1 VLRTAKKGVPVASRL
16 PMIGDSVDSGNRMSK
31 MNAADRAAVL
41 RTTPRAKGG
50 VMKKASGLAAMPK
63 GASKNNGP
71 ARKYANGGPVT
82 NQPMGQTTAAYGANL
97 RQQVQAGKMT
107 NAQAQ
112 AAQNAFIKQQTAMR
126 IAAAPKKEPTPPAP
140 LARGLLGGRAPSKQV
155 PTPPTRD
162 LFAGQK
168 PPVDPGIA
176 IDRPMVSP
184 PQMPVYDRG
193 RSTPE
198 MPMVLPPEYGRGFNP
213 MPVYSPPM
221 EQVQPP
227 SGGYYSEPMQ
237 PSSGGYLGTNM
248 TKSQLRQ
255 SLLTPPTLFGT
266 PAPFTPPMQPS
277 MEPPMLMP
285 QPIGKPMPVY
295 PPPVQPPVQAP
306 APQAPAALPGAP
318 QTNPRY
324 RMGGL
329 AVMPRGG
336 RY

>member
-1 VLRTAKKGVPVASRL
+1 L
-16 PMIGDSVDSGNRMSK
+16 IGDSVDSGNRMSK

-82 NQPMGQTTAAYGANL
+82 NQPMGQTTAAYGAKL
-97 RQQVQAGKMT
+97 REQIKAGTMT

-112 AAQNAFIKQQTAMR
+112 AAHNAFVKQQMSPRAL
-126 IAAAPKKEPTPPAP
+126 AAAENASATLRAASGP
-140 LARGLLGGRAPSKQV
+140 LARGLLGAGAKQA
-155 PTPPTRD
+155 PTPPKQPTRD

-176 IDRPMVSP
+176 IDRPRVST